1 MTDDR
6 LIIAIGRL
14 ERALTR
20 AETAA
25 DRAVRDATLDQ
36 DLAALTSRHE
46 KLRSRTQEAIDA
58 LDRLIG

>member
-20 AETAA
+20 AENAA
-25 DRAVRDATLDQ
+25 DGTVRDAGLGQ
-36 DLAALTSRHE
+36 NLAALNRRHE
-46 KLRSRTQEAIDA
+46 KLRNRTQEAIDA

>member
-1 MTDDR
+1 MTDER

-20 AETAA
+20 AESAA
-25 DRAVRDATLDQ
+25 DSATTDAELGHR
-36 DLAALTSRHE
+36 LAALDRRHE
-46 KLRSRTQEAIDA
+46 KLRGRTQEAIDA

>member
-1 MTDDR
+1 MTEER

-20 AETAA
+20 AENAA
-25 DRAVRDATLDQ
+25 DGKTRDAMVSAS
-36 DLAALTSRHE
+36 LAAINRRHE
-46 KLRSRTQEAIDA
+46 KLRGRTQEAIDA